1 MAVAT
6 IGLLLMQ
13 GPTDPAM
20 GGHVPNRTGVRKQ
33 RGSYRPDL
41 RLPLTCHAPT
51 YLNVCSL
58 RQGTSSQSTFLL
70 KLCSLFTG
78 ELAATLAYGS
88 ATS

>member
-1 MAVAT
+1 MAVVT

-33 RGSYRPDL
+33 RGSYHPDL
-41 RLPLTCHAPT
+41 RLPYLSCPDA
-51 YLNVCSL
+51 LNVCSPG
-58 RQGTSSQSTFLL
+58 QSTSSQSTFFLE
-70 KLCSLFTG
+70 LCSLFTG
-78 ELAATLAYGS
+78 ELTTTLAYGS